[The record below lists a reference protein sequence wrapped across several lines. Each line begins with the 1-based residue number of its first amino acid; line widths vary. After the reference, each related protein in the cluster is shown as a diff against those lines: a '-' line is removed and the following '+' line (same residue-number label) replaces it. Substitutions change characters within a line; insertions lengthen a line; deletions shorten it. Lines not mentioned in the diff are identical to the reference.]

1 MIDVFF
7 KIIMT
12 NWIIRIGDSKH
23 FFNSNENV
31 WGFNSRNKYFLE
43 NVRQNDKLFFVAR
56 NTKCRI
62 CAFAVFKSLRF
73 RNDNTPSNIDYNWIL
88 HGPDD
93 NGRWRNSKWD
103 LEMIYTDYCDLR
115 AINSSIVNTNIVNKN
130 PNGIM
135 PRSIVD
141 TCGFDFDNLI
151 LFVENYKMYLFLKSL
166 QA

>member
-1 MIDVFF
+1 
-7 KIIMT
+7 MT

-23 FFNSNENV
+23 FFSYNENV

-73 RNDNTPSNIDYNWIL
+73 RNDNTHSNIDYNWIL

-93 NGRWRNSKWD
+93 NGRWKNSKSD

-115 AINSSIVNTNIVNKN
+115 AITSSIVNTNIVNKN

-141 TCGFDFDNLI
+141 LI
-151 LFVENYKMYLFLKSL
+151 LIILYYL
-166 QA
+166 

>member
-1 MIDVFF
+1 MITVF
-7 KIIMT
+7 ISIMA

-31 WGFNSRNKYFLE
+31 WGFNSRNKYFIE

-115 AINSSIVNTNIVNKN
+115 DINNSIVKTKIVNKN

-141 TCGFDFDNLI
+141 NCGFNFDNLI

-166 QA
+166 QV

>member
-1 MIDVFF
+1 ML
-7 KIIMT
+7 
-12 NWIIRIGDSKH
+12 
-23 FFNSNENV
+23 FN
-31 WGFNSRNKYFLE
+31 YFDIFTTLIE

-115 AINSSIVNTNIVNKN
+115 DINISIVKTKIVNKN

-141 TCGFDFDNLI
+141 NCGFNFDNLI

-166 QA
+166 QV